1 MCPTIRSMNPLNR
14 FKKGSILVHILY
26 HASKNTFYGS
36 WLKEEL
42 ARHGYDIS
50 YGTLYPWLARLE
62 ISGYLV
68 SEEKTVEGKN
78 RKYYFITKKGLEI
91 LEEMKL
97 LLKEL
102 IKEVIENK

>member
-1 MCPTIRSMNPLNR
+1 MTHPLRTMNPLNR

-26 HASKNTFYGS
+26 QANANAFYGS

-42 ARHGYDIS
+42 TVHGYDIS

-62 ISGYLV
+62 FSGYLT
-68 SEEKTVEGKN
+68 SEERTVEGKN
-78 RKYYFITKKGLEI
+78 RKYYFITVKGKEV

-97 LLKEL
+97 LLTDL